1 MKTKEVIE
9 RVMGL
14 DLSKYPFNEIK
25 TLINEFDS
33 YPYKSFVNDLQK
45 ARISSAKYQ
54 YECCLPG
61 CKQKALKHSHIIP
74 QCVLKKYICKS
85 KHKLLQ
91 NVIDEIHPMSVRDTG
106 ELPLDKFQTLG
117 IEQAM
122 SMPIFCKEHDNG
134 LFDVYEK
141 NADSIEPED
150 RKFQVLQ
157 SLRAIGA
164 LRLQNLKLLVENN
177 VKQGLNDFY
186 KGGVFDEELEGCK
199 YLLRRQDASIT
210 RLYESICND
219 DFNHYYFTC
228 IELNYIGLAVCDA
241 LVDEGDLAMYCESD
255 VYSEPLK
262 ILYVHLLPKGN
273 HSYLILGYDTRS
285 VADQQKMQLVN
296 WAKALDKRTDLK
308 VIYDILCHCSN
319 NWCISPD
326 CDEKIIQ
333 YLEQNYSSDKM
344 DVMLGECLDIIHFE

>member
-1 MKTKEVIE
+1 MME
-9 RVMGL
+9 L
-14 DLSKYPFNEIK
+14 D
-25 TLINEFDS
+25 FDT
-33 YPYKSFVNDLQK
+33 YPYESFANDLQK
-45 ARISSAKYQ
+45 ARTSSAKYQ

-74 QCVLKKYICKS
+74 QCVLKKYVCNS

-150 RKFQVLQ
+150 RRFQVLQ

-164 LRLQNLKLLVENN
+164 LRHQNLKLLVEND
-177 VKQGLNDFY
+177 VKQDLNDFY
-186 KGGVFDEELEGCK
+186 KGGVFDEELNSYK
-199 YLLRRQDASIT
+199 YLLRRQEASIA

-228 IELNYIGLAVCDA
+228 VEMGYIGLAVCDA
-241 LVDEGDLAMYCESD
+241 LIDDDDLLMHCECDE
-255 VYSEPLK
+255 YSEPLK

-273 HSYLILGYDTRS
+273 RSYLILGYDTRS
-285 VADQQKMQLVN
+285 VTNQQKIQIVR
-296 WAKALDKRTDLK
+296 WTKALDKQIDLK

-326 CDEKIIQ
+326 CDERIIEF
-333 YLEQNYSSDKM
+333 LKQNYSSDSMGVKYG
-344 DVMLGECLDIIHFE
+344 DCLDKD

>member
-1 MKTKEVIE
+1 MFLVLI
-9 RVMGL
+9 
-14 DLSKYPFNEIK
+14 LS
-25 TLINEFDS
+25 
-33 YPYKSFVNDLQK
+33 
-45 ARISSAKYQ
+45 
-54 YECCLPG
+54 
-61 CKQKALKHSHIIP
+61 
-74 QCVLKKYICKS
+74 
-85 KHKLLQ
+85 
-91 NVIDEIHPMSVRDTG
+91 
-106 ELPLDKFQTLG
+106 
-117 IEQAM
+117 
-122 SMPIFCKEHDNG
+122 
-134 LFDVYEK
+134 
-141 NADSIEPED
+141 
-150 RKFQVLQ
+150 
-157 SLRAIGA
+157 
-164 LRLQNLKLLVENN
+164 
-177 VKQGLNDFY
+177 
-186 KGGVFDEELEGCK
+186 
-199 YLLRRQDASIT
+199 
-210 RLYESICND
+210 
-219 DFNHYYFTC
+219 C

>member
-1 MKTKEVIE
+1 MIE
-9 RVMGL
+9 MNYNT
-14 DLSKYPFNEIK
+14 YPF
-25 TLINEFDS
+25 
-33 YPYKSFVNDLQK
+33 KSFANDLQK
-45 ARISSAKYQ
+45 ARVSSAKYE

-74 QCVLKKYICKS
+74 QCVLKKYVCNS

-91 NVIDEIHPMSVRDTG
+91 NGIDEIHPMSVCDTG

-150 RKFQVLQ
+150 RRFQILQ

-164 LRLQNLKLLVENN
+164 LRHQNLKQIVQSEYKRECNE
-177 VKQGLNDFY
+177 FY
-186 KGGVFDEELEGCK
+186 RDGVYDEEQNSYK
-199 YLLRRQDASIT
+199 YLLRRQDASIA

-228 IELNYIGLAVCDA
+228 VELNYIGLVICDA
-241 LVDEGDLAMYCESD
+241 LVDEGNLAMYCECD
-255 VYSEPLK
+255 EYSEPLK

-285 VADQQKMQLVN
+285 VANQQKMQLVR

-308 VIYDILCHCSN
+308 VIYEILCHCSN

-326 CDEKIIQ
+326 CDERIIK

-344 DVMLGECLDIIHFE
+344 DVILGGCLDND